1 MSRMNAANN
10 LSVQQLH
17 QAVAD
22 GTLPAYVGVPMIQD
36 KMKQQQQAMASQKQ
50 QQQPPIADQ
59 IMQASAPRHM
69 TRREV
74 MPQEDQMQPVPQEQG
89 IDTAQS
95 NLPTQMAQGGIIGY
109 ANRGLVDD
117 AADDAEA
124 LELAQL
130 YGSGSDNDFVQA
142 IMPAA
147 GGGRSVHPSA
157 AIQMEPMPKETTAK
171 GKHKY
176 EDLVIKEAQRQ
187 GLDPAIAV
195 RALYKETGNLPNP
208 ETAMSKAGAYGPMQL
223 MAGTAKQMGVDRMD
237 PIQNIQGGVGYLKQM
252 YDKYQDPSLTLMAYN
267 AGPGRVDRALKS
279 DKGIAALPSETRKYV
294 NMASGGV
301 AHFAGEGSSLVG
313 PTGESMLEYLSNN
326 PEIAPETSIE
336 KPLTKE
342 AQAAKEALKRNAAR
356 SAAMNPSAATSSTSA
371 APEMPGGIRG
381 LAQRGIGNL
390 ALPAGI
396 AYVGDKLG
404 RASMNTMA
412 GNQYFEDYSD
422 PANGDLAVGNAI
434 LQQNPKAASMVNNP
448 TGTTPAV
455 PAPASND
462 KGIGALN
469 TPAVPMTSP
478 TYQEMGYDPSKVSAA
493 SEGSTG
499 IDFNKYF
506 NEKIK
511 DLAEQRAESKKDRE
525 MNKYLALMQAG
536 FGMMGG
542 TSPYAAVNIG
552 QGAEKGIGAYAGLNK
567 QSQDQMHDLAAEE
580 LGMYKY
586 GSAAQNAA
594 AERELKYGNKDQ
606 RLALSQA
613 TLEETKSKNAKAA
626 LEQYE
631 KTQLANLKARYP
643 LGEMDKNYQAAVQ
656 SIYNNPVYKA
666 LQKSAFPELA
676 SIKSDTSSSSGNK
689 KPLSSFEQ

>member
-36 KMKQQQQAMASQKQ
+36 KMQQQQQAMASQKP

-59 IMQASAPRHM
+59 IMQASAPRRM
-69 TRREV
+69 PRREM
-74 MPQEDQMQPVPQEQG
+74 MPQEDQMQQQVAQDQG

-95 NLPTQMAQGGIIGY
+95 NLPTQMAEGGIIGY

-142 IMPAA
+142 IIPAA
-147 GGGRSVHPSA
+147 EGSSVHPSA
-157 AIQMEPMPKETTAK
+157 AIQMQPESKASAK
-171 GKHKY
+171 SGHKY
-176 EDLVIKEAQRQ
+176 HDAVVEEAKRQ
-187 GLDPAIAV
+187 GLDPDIAIH
-195 RALYKETGNLPNP
+195 ALYKETGGLKDP
-208 ETAMSKAGAYGPMQL
+208 ENARSKAGAIGVMQL
-223 MAGTAKQMGVDRMD
+223 MPKTAKSLGVDPTD
-237 PIQNIQGGVGYLKQM
+237 PIQNIRGGVTYLKQM
-252 YDKYQDPSLTLMAYN
+252 NDKYQNPQLTLMAYN
-267 AGPGRVDRALKS
+267 AGPGRVDKALRS
-279 DKGIAALPSETRKYV
+279 PQGLASLPSETRNY
-294 NMASGGV
+294 SEGGV

-313 PTGESMLEYLSNN
+313 PNEQPISEYLENN
-326 PEIAPETSIE
+326 PEKVAE
-336 KPLTKE
+336 KPAGKPLSKE
-342 AQAAKEALKRNAAR
+342 AQAAKDLLNRNAAR
-356 SAAMNPSAATSSTSA
+356 FSAMNPSTATSSASA

-381 LAQRGIGNL
+381 LAQRAVGNV

-396 AYVGDKLG
+396 VYIGDKLG

-448 TGTTPAV
+448 TGTTPAT

-462 KGIGALN
+462 KGISALN

-478 TYQEMGYDPSKVSAA
+478 TYQEMGYDPSKVSTD

-506 NEKIK
+506 SEKIK

-552 QGAEKGIGAYAGLNK
+552 KGAEQGIGAYAGLNK
-567 QSQDQMHDLAAEE
+567 QSQDQLHDLAAEE

-606 RLALSQA
+606 RLALGQA
-613 TLEETKSKNAKAA
+613 TLEETKRKNAMNAFEQFSKTSEARLLAA
-626 LEQYE
+626 YPGGTANPQYQ
-631 KTQLANLKARYP
+631 TALAAFHNSP
-643 LGEMDKNYQAAVQ
+643 Q
-656 SIYNNPVYKA
+656 YKA
-666 LQKSAFPELA
+666 LERGAFPELS

>member
-36 KMKQQQQAMASQKQ
+36 KMKQQQQAMASQKP

-59 IMQASAPRHM
+59 IMQASAPHHM
-69 TRREV
+69 PRREV
-74 MPQEDQMQPVPQEQG
+74 MPQEDQMQQIPQEQG
-89 IDTAQS
+89 IDSAQS
-95 NLPTQMAQGGIIGY
+95 NLPTQMAEGGIIGY

-147 GGGRSVHPSA
+147 GGSSVHPSA
-157 AIQMEPMPKETTAK
+157 AIQMQPESKASAK
-171 GKHKY
+171 SGHKY
-176 EDLVIKEAQRQ
+176 HDAVVEEAKRQ
-187 GLDPAIAV
+187 GLDPDIAIH
-195 RALYKETGNLPNP
+195 ALYKETGGLKDP
-208 ETAMSKAGAYGPMQL
+208 ETARSKAGAIGVMQL
-223 MAGTAKQMGVDRMD
+223 MPKTAKGLGVDPTD
-237 PIQNIQGGVGYLKQM
+237 PMQNIRGGVTYLKQM
-252 YDKYQDPSLTLMAYN
+252 NDKYQDPHLTLMAYN
-267 AGPGRVDRALKS
+267 AGPGRVDKALRS
-279 DKGIAALPSETRKYV
+279 PQGLASLPAETRNY
-294 NMASGGV
+294 SQGGV
-301 AHFAGEGSSLVG
+301 AHFDEGGIDTIGAQLDALRSGTETLEKVSKEGGARKPADPSIIAAYENAKEQRNLKEKEYSDLLSKAGVDKPAFMPQYSLQSNRPKPNPVVQSQSSVQ
-313 PTGESMLEYLSNN
+313 PTV
-326 PEIAPETSIE
+326 
-336 KPLTKE
+336 
-342 AQAAKEALKRNAAR
+342 AAKPADA
-356 SAAMNPSAATSSTSA
+356 PVVSSNQ
-371 APEMPGGIRG
+371 GI
-381 LAQRGIGNL
+381 
-390 ALPAGI
+390 
-396 AYVGDKLG
+396 
-404 RASMNTMA
+404 S
-412 GNQYFEDYSD
+412 
-422 PANGDLAVGNAI
+422 
-434 LQQNPKAASMVNNP
+434 
-448 TGTTPAV
+448 
-455 PAPASND
+455 
-462 KGIGALN
+462 ALN

-478 TYQEMGYDPSKVSAA
+478 TYQEMGYDPSKASVA

-506 NEKIK
+506 SEKIK
-511 DLAEQRAESKKDRE
+511 DLAEQKAESKKDRE

-606 RLALSQA
+606 RLALAQA

-626 LEQYE
+626 LAEYE
-631 KTQLANLKARYP
+631 KTQLANLKAKYP
-643 LGEMDKNYQAAVQ
+643 LGEMDKNYQAAAQ
-656 SIYNNPVYKA
+656 SIYNNPVYTA
-666 LQKSAFPELA
+666 LQKSAFPELGSSNA
-676 SIKSDTSSSSGNK
+676 STNVSPNAPAVGTVKNGYKFNGGDPNNKSNWEK
-689 KPLSSFEQ
+689 V